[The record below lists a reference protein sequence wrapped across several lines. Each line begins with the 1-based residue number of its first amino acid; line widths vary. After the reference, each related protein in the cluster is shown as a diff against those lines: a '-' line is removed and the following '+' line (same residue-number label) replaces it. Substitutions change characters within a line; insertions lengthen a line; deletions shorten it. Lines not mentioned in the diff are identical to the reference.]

1 MTHQR
6 NYRTG
11 RIIVKISLLSAA
23 AGTIS
28 HPLDAPPPLTCAE
41 YQQCF
46 DPHLFSSATA
56 SLASL
61 VSSFIAHSI
70 NHSISSIGS
79 FCALP
84 MRYIS
89 CSSNLSHIVL
99 YFWVVCPLN
108 VLVEDI
114 VQLLKVEV
122 FTTPNKFVFTCSEQ
136 LYIKVVTCWVIID
149 SYSTTMFQTAYGEL
163 NTIAAIF

>member
-11 RIIVKISLLSAA
+11 RIIVTNTINSPLSCIILQMVLKFLVLSAA

-28 HPLDAPPPLTCAE
+28 HPLDTPPPLTCAE

-61 VSSFIAHSI
+61 VSSFIAHSM

-84 MRYIS
+84 MRYLS

-114 VQLLKVEV
+114 V
-122 FTTPNKFVFTCSEQ
+122 
-136 LYIKVVTCWVIID
+136 
-149 SYSTTMFQTAYGEL
+149 
-163 NTIAAIF
+163 

>member
-28 HPLDAPPPLTCAE
+28 HPLDTPPPLTCAE

-70 NHSISSIGS
+70 NQSISSIGS

-84 MRYIS
+84 MRYLS
-89 CSSNLSHIVL
+89 CSSNLSHIV
-99 YFWVVCPLN
+99 YTSGSS
-108 VLVEDI
+108 VLSMCWWRT
-114 VQLLKVEV
+114 L
-122 FTTPNKFVFTCSEQ
+122 CSCSKSRSSQ
-136 LYIKVVTCWVIID
+136 PQTSSSLRAR
-149 SYSTTMFQTAYGEL
+149 SNSTSK
-163 NTIAAIF
+163 